1 MFRIQANNSIMRGY
15 FWIRFIDFMFAG
27 KTLINYTNLF
37 PTYDFEK
44 SDNDSHNIKMIEATN
59 VYSNLSNQTKCRL
72 NEINKIKDYFLRQK
86 FKKEK

>member
-59 VYSNLSNQTKCRL
+59 V
-72 NEINKIKDYFLRQK
+72 
-86 FKKEK
+86 